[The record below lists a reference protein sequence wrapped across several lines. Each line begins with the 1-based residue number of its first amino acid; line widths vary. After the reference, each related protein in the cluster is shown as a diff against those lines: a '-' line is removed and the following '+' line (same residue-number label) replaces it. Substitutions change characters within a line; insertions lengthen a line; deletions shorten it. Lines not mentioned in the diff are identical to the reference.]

1 MDYPSQ
7 KEKGKR
13 RGLDLFASIFPREY
27 DFEGMLADQAD
38 HILMGV
44 QTFVNWLQTSPLQDP
59 AKLEELEEEADRMRH
74 DLEEKLITSFSTPFD
89 RQDIYSI
96 SRQIDYILN
105 YAGETARE
113 MYAFGVEPD
122 DPIVGMAGALLAG
135 TSCVAAG
142 VHVMNRNNAELEEQ
156 IRQARVAMHRIEDI
170 YIMAMA
176 DLLHTNDA
184 MAALRKREVYH
195 HLRDAGR
202 ALRNTA
208 DIMHRTAVGLA

>member
-1 MDYPSQ
+1 MGDPS
-7 KEKGKR
+7 KEQGKKR
-13 RGLDLFASIFPREY
+13 RLDIFGSIFPREY
-27 DFEGMLADQAD
+27 DFEGMLADQAG
-38 HILMGV
+38 HIQVGV
-44 QTFVNWLQTSPLQDP
+44 QTFVNWLQTRPLQNP
-59 AKLEELEEEADRMRH
+59 AKLEELEGEADRMRH

-122 DPIVGMAGALLAG
+122 GPIAGMADALLAG
-135 TSCVAAG
+135 TACVAAG
-142 VHVMNRNNAELEEQ
+142 VKVMNRNNAELEEQ
-156 IRQARVAMHRIEDI
+156 IRLARAAIHRIEDI
-170 YIMAMA
+170 YIMGMA